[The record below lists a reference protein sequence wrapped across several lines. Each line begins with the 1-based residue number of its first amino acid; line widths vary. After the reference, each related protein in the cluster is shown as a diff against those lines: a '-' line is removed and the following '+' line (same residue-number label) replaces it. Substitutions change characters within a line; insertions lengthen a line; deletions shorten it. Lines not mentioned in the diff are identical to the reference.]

1 RFGALQIRPT
11 VVLEAR
17 SAVELDEALA
27 DERVQPF
34 VRGRLGPGLA
44 EVAAAD
50 ALELAAALRHAGH
63 LPRVD
68 AALRLAA
75 EPRRAYAGLVDE
87 QVLEF
92 LLVSLLAFQAARP
105 ERLGE
110 LEGALSL
117 LERLERQFPPER
129 LGQL

>member
-1 RFGALQIRPT
+1 
-11 VVLEAR
+11 
-17 SAVELDEALA
+17 
-27 DERVQPF
+27 
-34 VRGRLGPGLA
+34 
-44 EVAAAD
+44 
-50 ALELAAALRHAGH
+50 
-63 LPRVD
+63 
-68 AALRLAA
+68 
-75 EPRRAYAGLVDE
+75 LVDE

-129 LGQL
+129 LGQLRAAAARLAGELDSASPLAGRPKKPKRRRRRPL